1 MRDVRFQ
8 GVLVE
13 SRQCLD
19 EVRKFCYTGRY
30 QQNQYQYDDDV
41 KSGQGDASIELVT
54 LGEKAVTDADRK
66 IGKQKAQH
74 KRQQDR
80 QQIIETYIDDRAD
93 DGDVYCVDNKFF
105 TFFHIFIITDSSLY
119 RTVYE

>member
-1 MRDVRFQ
+1 MLKDIY
-8 GVLVE
+8 
-13 SRQCLD
+13 
-19 EVRKFCYTGRY
+19 K
-30 QQNQYQYDDDV
+30 DDITPLR
-41 KSGQGDASIELVT
+41 AFMAT
-54 LGEKAVTDADRK
+54 LKGIAKNK

-105 TFFHIFIITDSSLY
+105 TFFHIFIMILNFLQKCQK
-119 RTVYE
+119 